1 MNVEPLGIKIIW
13 GDLHAK
19 ILTKNFSFSI
29 FSLKDLLSF
38 TFVVVVEVVVEVVV
52 DIVVVDI
59 VVVDVEVE
67 VEVEVE
73 VVDVVGIGPK

>member
-38 TFVVVVEVVVEVVV
+38 TFVVVIVE
-52 DIVVVDI
+52 VVVDI
-59 VVVDVEVE
+59 VVVDVEVVVVDVE
-67 VEVEVE
+67 VVDVEVE